1 MSASHAAPPSDRKA
15 AYTGLIVGAVLV
27 FAILFGVV
35 KVTNAQFAAEH
46 GEHGSKEAAAET
58 K

>member
-1 MSASHAAPPSDRKA
+1 MSASHVAAPNDRKA

-27 FAILFGVV
+27 FAILYGVV
-35 KVTNAQFAAEH
+35 KLTNAQFAAEH
-46 GEHGSKEAAAET
+46 GEKGATEAAEAA

>member
-1 MSASHAAPPSDRKA
+1 MSSSHAAPPNDRKA

-35 KVTNAQFAAEH
+35 KATNAQFAAEH
-46 GEHGSKEAAAET
+46 GEHGAAATPEAT

>member
-1 MSASHAAPPSDRKA
+1 MSASPAAAPSDRKA

-27 FAILFGVV
+27 FAILYGVV
-35 KVTNAQFAAEH
+35 KLTNAQFAAEH
-46 GEHGSKEAAAET
+46 GEHVAPEAT

>member
-1 MSASHAAPPSDRKA
+1 MSASPAAAPSDRKA

-35 KVTNAQFAAEH
+35 KLTNAQFAGEH
-46 GEHGSKEAAAET
+46 GEQGATTAPEAA